1 MKPKNQSYQI
11 IKTKDPAIIKHLLPY
26 IEKTIIKMKEVY
38 SLESFIKWLRI
49 GINNPVVGT
58 WIVVRNG
65 NKLIK
70 NDRKIIGYAVGN
82 IAATL
87 DKEYFNL
94 VHLYSE
100 DKNLTDKLFNT
111 IDNWAKDYGLHEIQI
126 ATKRNPKALNKR
138 FGFELMSYNLKK
150 EI

>member
-1 MKPKNQSYQI
+1 MKPRNQSYQI

-26 IEKTIIKMKEVY
+26 IKKAIKKAKDVY

-58 WIVVRNG
+58 WIIIRNG
-65 NKLIK
+65 NRLVK
-70 NDRKIIGYAVGN
+70 NDRKIVGYAIGN

-100 DKNLTDKLFNT
+100 NKNLTDKLLST
-111 IDNWAKDYGLHEIQI
+111 VEEWAKDCGLHEIQI
-126 ATKRNPKALNKR
+126 ATRRNPKALNRR
-138 FGFELMSYNLKK
+138 FGFKLASYNLQK